1 MKLSGLEITFWT
13 CICAV
18 AYNYVGYP
26 LVLFA
31 LSVLSQAK
39 SDFHFLL
46 RRAGRRQ
53 SRPPEYVPRVAVL
66 ISVYNEEPVILA
78 KVKNTLE
85 LDYPEAQFEVFVGLD
100 APTDSTAEIL
110 SPLQCGPLRV
120 VHFPERQGKLKV
132 LSSLAEQTQAE
143 ILVLTDANT
152 TLERNCIRNL
162 VRHFAN
168 PLVGAVSGEET
179 RIPAPGTDPAAES
192 LYWKYESALKFLENR
207 LNCTLGGNGSV
218 LAVRRE
224 LFRPKRQSIIED
236 FQIPLEIRLKGYR
249 VVYDPEAIAIEE
261 IAPTTHAQSARRVRI
276 AAGDYQTLFANLGCL
291 DPRKGLLAFCFFSH
305 KVLRW
310 ITPWLL
316 LTGFACSALMMQQR
330 GFAIL
335 FAAQSAFYLSAYLGY
350 RRKKQGKPASV
361 LSAPLYFC
369 MMNAALL
376 LGFFRYL
383 NGHQKLTWNPT
394 LRGAQPD
401 TTLHSMLRKPAMS
414 SRASPNHSFGS
425 TVAHDSNLHPSSP
438 ENLRAL

>member
-1 MKLSGLEITFWT
+1 MKLSGLEIIFWT
-13 CICAV
+13 CVCAV
-18 AYNYVGYP
+18 GYNYIGYP

-31 LSVLSQAK
+31 FSVLSQAR
-39 SDFHFLL
+39 SDFRFLL
-46 RRAGRRQ
+46 RRTGRRQ
-53 SRPPEYVPRVAVL
+53 YRQREHVPRVAIL
-66 ISVYNEEPVILA
+66 ISVYNEEAVILA
-78 KVKNTLE
+78 KVKNSLE
-85 LDYPEAQFEVFVGLD
+85 LDYPEEQLEILIGLD

-110 SPLQCGPLRV
+110 SRLRSGPLYV
-120 VHFPERQGKLKV
+120 IHFPERRGKLKV
-132 LSSLAEQTQAE
+132 LASLAEQTQAE

-168 PLVGAVSGEET
+168 PRVGAVSGEET
-179 RIPAPGTDPAAES
+179 RVAVPGTDPAAES
-192 LYWKYESALKFLENR
+192 LYWRYESALKFLENR

-218 LAVRRE
+218 LAVRRN
-224 LFRPKRQSIIED
+224 LFRPTKQSIIED

-276 AAGDYQTLFANLGCL
+276 AAGDYQTLFSNLGCL

-316 LTGFACSALMMQQR
+316 LACFACNSLLVKKPEFAAL
-330 GFAIL
+330 L
-335 FAAQSAFYLSAYLGY
+335 AAQSVFYLSAYLGY
-350 RRKKQGKPASV
+350 LRKKQGKPSSL
-361 LSAPLYFC
+361 LSGPLHFC

-383 NGHQKLTWNPT
+383 NGRQKLTWNPT
-394 LRGAQPD
+394 LRGAGPD
-401 TTLHSMLRKPAMS
+401 AALQATIRKPAIS
-414 SRASPNHSFGS
+414 SFVNQNHGFK
-425 TVAHDSNLHPSSP
+425 PSMPRDPQTTSP
-438 ENLRAL
+438 ESLGAL

>member
-1 MKLSGLEITFWT
+1 MKLFGLEIIFWT

-39 SDFHFLL
+39 SDFRFLL
-46 RRAGRRQ
+46 RRTGRRQ
-53 SRPPEYVPRVAVL
+53 SRPTEYAPRVAVL
-66 ISVYNEEPVILA
+66 ISVYNEESVILA
-78 KVKNTLE
+78 KVKNSLE
-85 LDYPEAQFEVFVGLD
+85 LDYPEGQFEILIGLD

-110 SPLQCGPLRV
+110 SRLQCGPLRV
-120 VHFPERQGKLKV
+120 VHFPERRGKLKV
-132 LSSLAEQTQAE
+132 LTSLAEQTQAE

-168 PLVGAVSGEET
+168 PRVGAVSGEET
-179 RIPAPGTDPAAES
+179 RIAAPGTDPAGES

-218 LAVRRE
+218 LAVRRD
-224 LFRPKRQSIIED
+224 LFRPKKQSIIED
-236 FQIPLEIRLKGYR
+236 FQIPFEIRLKGYR
-249 VVYDPEAIAIEE
+249 VIYDPEAIAIEE
-261 IAPTTHAQSARRVRI
+261 IAPTTNAQSARRVRI

-291 DPRKGLLAFCFFSH
+291 NPRKGLLAFCFFSH

-316 LTGFACSALMMQQR
+316 LTGFVCSALMIKQG

-335 FAAQSAFYLSAYLGY
+335 LAAQSAFYLSAYVGY
-350 RRKKQGKPASV
+350 RRKKQGKPAPV
-361 LSAPLYFC
+361 LAAPLHFC
-369 MMNAALL
+369 TMNVALL

-394 LRGAQPD
+394 LRGAGPD
-401 TTLHSMLRKPAMS
+401 MTLHNMLRKPAVS
-414 SRASPNHSFGS
+414 SLAIPNRSFKS
-425 TVAHDSNLHPSSP
+425 SVAREAHLQTPSP
-438 ENLRAL
+438 ENLGAV